1 MMPLLLDRRRLIAGA
16 AGLVLATAGGRLAL
30 AAAAGQR
37 KFVFVILRGAMDG
50 LAAVAPYADSNY
62 RAARGRLAL
71 GAPGEAGGVL
81 PIAGGFGLHPQ
92 LTFLH
97 ESWKGREL
105 AVLHAAASPYRE
117 RSHFDGQ
124 DVLESGAG
132 RVFATEEGW
141 LNRAIGLLP
150 TWGKAAA
157 VAVGGTAP
165 LVLRGPAPVSS
176 WAPSVAPPAQAD
188 TLTRL
193 TDLYAGDALLSPALA
208 QAVETQ
214 GVVGQGADGMRM
226 GGGRNAVA
234 GYRILAS
241 AAAKLLV
248 APNGPAAAVI
258 SLDGWDTHAAQ
269 GSTAGALSFRLQ
281 GLDTALRAL
290 KDGLGPQWKD
300 TVVVVATEFG
310 RTVAEN
316 GTGGTDHGTGG
327 VALALGGAV
336 KGGRMIGDWPTLA
349 PAALYQGRDLA
360 PANDVRGLF
369 AAVLRDHWGLDRG
382 ALTRKVFPDASG
394 LTLHDGLI
402 A

>member
-1 MMPLLLDRRRLIAGA
+1 MTQFLLDRRRLLAGA

-50 LAAVAPYADSNY
+50 LAAVAPYADPNY

-71 GAPGEAGGVL
+71 GAPGETGGVL
-81 PIAGGFGLHPQ
+81 PIADGFGLHPQ

-97 ESWKGREL
+97 ESWKAGEL

-132 RVFATEEGW
+132 RVFATQEGW
-141 LNRAIGLLP
+141 LNRAVGLLP
-150 TWGKAAA
+150 ASGKTAA
-157 VAVGGTAP
+157 VAVGGTVP

-176 WAPSVAPPAQAD
+176 WAPSVAPAAQED
-188 TLTRL
+188 TLIRL

-208 QAVETQ
+208 HAVETQ
-214 GVVGQGADGMRM
+214 GIIGQGADGMRM

-281 GLDTALRAL
+281 GLDTALRTL
-290 KDGLGPQWKD
+290 KEGLGPQWKD

-369 AAVLRDHWGLDRG
+369 ATVLRDHWGLDRG
-382 ALTRKVFPDASG
+382 ELTRKVFADAAG
-394 LTLHDGLI
+394 LKLHDGLI